1 MFPMLILNSIMVK
14 SILKIRNKVLVEY
27 TAKTE
32 SYMKVNGK
40 IMNKAVSDEKYN
52 STVDITKATFPKD

>member
-40 IMNKAVSDEKYN
+40 IMNKVVSDEKYN